1 MLQLTDITRPFKV
14 GPGQMQILRG
24 LSLWVE
30 KGEPVSIMGGLGSG
44 EPKLM
49 NIIGLPDKP
58 SSGIYEIHIGKI
70 RVGQPAS
77 VTGDGLSGQELTGK
91 VASLTAQASSE
102 TSARTGVPDFP
113 ARMLI
118 EDIRPEDCRHLAV
131 GMSANLS
138 VVAYDSPS
146 AIVPP
151 PGCHPHRGRRA
162 RGADSR
168 HARHGTARAD
178 DARDQHSRRNRYSP
192 GTIPRRCGGAVVT
205 GRGDRAP

>member
-1 MLQLTDITRPFKV
+1 MFQLTDITRPFKV

-44 EPKLM
+44 KPKLM
-49 NIIGLPDKP
+49 NISGLPDKP

-102 TSARTGVPDFP
+102 TSARTEMPDFP

-118 EDIRPEDCRHLAV
+118 EDIRPEECRHLAV

-138 VVAYDSPS
+138 VIVCDNPN
-146 AIVPP
+146 AIVRPQDAIRTE
-151 PGCHPHRGRRA
+151 GGERVVRIRDTLGTV
-162 RGADSR
+162 R
-168 HARHGTARAD
+168 HAPMTLGISTPEGTDIR
-178 DARDQHSRRNRYSP
+178 QGPSR
-192 GTIPRRCGGAVVT
+192 GDAVVLW
-205 GRGDRAP
+205 